1 MNIIDERYQIAI
13 DRIKEIRTEEVVDK
27 QYIEYF
33 CTVSQF
39 ILKFD
44 KLNND
49 IKSNKLKN
57 DTLEQLQH
65 QNEELYQDIYH
76 ENIIYRRQAERM
88 KAWLSSA
95 YF

>member
-39 ILKFD
+39 ILKLD
-44 KLNND
+44 KLNKD

-57 DTLEQLQH
+57 DTLEQPQH
-65 QNEELYQDIYH
+65 QNEELYQDIYP
-76 ENIIYRRQAERM
+76 ENYARSFACLLYTSPSPRDR
-88 KAWLSSA
+88 
-95 YF
+95 